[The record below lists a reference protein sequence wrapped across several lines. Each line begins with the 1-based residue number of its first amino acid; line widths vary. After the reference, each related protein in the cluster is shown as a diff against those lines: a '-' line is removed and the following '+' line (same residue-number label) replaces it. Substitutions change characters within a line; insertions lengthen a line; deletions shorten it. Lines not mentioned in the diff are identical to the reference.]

1 MLFGAICLFVDPS
14 CLLVWLSVCFPTEN
28 TWCLRVQDA
37 FSWWFQSF
45 GPSRPTCLEM
55 GVKSWLILYDL
66 KQILGTIHMTYKQN
80 KVLKHTGKL
89 GHSLKTF
96 FYIYL
101 HMSCIGV
108 HTLQSSKIIYH
119 FCAQQFWQLSCLFLV
134 HGLYRLSFV
143 HGFSD
148 LWFNAKTTCP
158 NHWSVAETQTD
169 VAEHLSPF
177 LVIWCLKWGIHGLY
191 AR

>member
-1 MLFGAICLFVDPS
+1 MFIGLAVRLLPNWEHLVLACPRCIFVMVSIFWSISPN
-14 CLLVWLSVCFPTEN
+14 LPGNGRQIMANLVWPETN
-28 TWCLRVQDA
+28 PGYYPHDVQT
-37 FSWWFQSF
+37 S
-45 GPSRPTCLEM
+45 
-55 GVKSWLILYDL
+55 
-66 KQILGTIHMTYKQN
+66 